1 MAKKCHSREVTHQVE
16 EPEDTLRVNGIHAVT
31 IDTPKVGKL
40 VKIFVVA
47 TLENNKISVLPL
59 KDAMKY

>member
-1 MAKKCHSREVTHQVE
+1 ME

-59 KDAMKY
+59 KDAIKY